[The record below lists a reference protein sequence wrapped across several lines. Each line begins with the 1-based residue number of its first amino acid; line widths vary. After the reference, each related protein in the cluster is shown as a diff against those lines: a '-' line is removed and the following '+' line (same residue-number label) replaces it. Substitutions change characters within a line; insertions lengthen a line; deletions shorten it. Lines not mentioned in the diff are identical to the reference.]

1 MKRIY
6 FIFLLLIISQN
17 VFSQTDN
24 KIKSVGKL
32 TSELLINKQSIDTF
46 KYAIKIKS
54 LYPDEDFSEF
64 EDSPAEVILE
74 MLHYAE
80 LELPETWN
88 NLIKVANRLK
98 INENSEYISS
108 YNQKI
113 SKDSYI
119 VSSVIKSQSKYFV
132 FSYNLME
139 WDKEIYIFRFYKEIK
154 EFQNI
159 EEIELNPFIIIDNE
173 LEKEINELEE
183 TISHSVRRKPPLL
196 GLFTTND
203 LTQKLLLYLRWNYA
217 ASSSCR
223 TISNNFRMTDN
234 ERLV

>member
-6 FIFLLLIISQN
+6 FIFLLLIFSQN
-17 VFSQTDN
+17 VFSQTDS

-46 KYAIKIKS
+46 KYALKIKS
-54 LYPDEDFSEF
+54 LYPDEDFSKF
-64 EDSPAEVILE
+64 EDSPAEVMLE

-98 INENSEYISS
+98 IDENSEYISS

-113 SKDSYI
+113 SQDSYI

-183 TISHSVRRKPPLL
+183 TVKD
-196 GLFTTND
+196 G
-203 LTQKLLLYLRWNYA
+203 KLAFKFNLRQYGK
-217 ASSSCR
+217 
-223 TISNNFRMTDN
+223 
-234 ERLV
+234 L

>member
-17 VFSQTDN
+17 VFSQADN
-24 KIKSVGKL
+24 KILNIGKL
-32 TSELLINKQSIDTF
+32 TSELLINKQSVDTF

-54 LYPDEDFSEF
+54 LYPDEDFSKF
-64 EDSPAEVILE
+64 EDSPAEGMLE

-80 LELPETWN
+80 LLLPETWN

-98 INENSEYISS
+98 IDENSEYISS

-113 SKDSYI
+113 SQDSYI

-139 WDKEIYIFRFYKEIK
+139 WDKEIYIFRFYNEIM

-159 EEIELNPFIIIDNE
+159 EEIELNPFIIIENE
-173 LEKEINELEE
+173 LEKEITNL
-183 TISHSVRRKPPLL
+183 RK
-196 GLFTTND
+196 
-203 LTQKLLLYLRWNYA
+203 Q
-217 ASSSCR
+217 
-223 TISNNFRMTDN
+223 
-234 ERLV
+234 